1 MQWHSYNKDTTNSLK
16 WKLQKINKEL
26 QKVILDLFDLVFV
39 VEVKQI
45 LNALSHYDMTS
56 NVPG

>member
-39 VEVKQI
+39 VEVKQ
-45 LNALSHYDMTS
+45 S
-56 NVPG
+56 NLKCVESL